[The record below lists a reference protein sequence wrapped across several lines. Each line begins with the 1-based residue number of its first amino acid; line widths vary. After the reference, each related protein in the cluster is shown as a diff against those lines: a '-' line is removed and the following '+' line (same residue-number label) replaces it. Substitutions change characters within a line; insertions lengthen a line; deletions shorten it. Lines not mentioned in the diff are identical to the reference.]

1 MRIIIL
7 SGLSGSGK
15 SVALHMLED
24 LGFYCID
31 NIPAAMLK
39 PFISY
44 TVRASESMYERTAI
58 GLDARNTAGEIA
70 TVPQLIDELRRSGI
84 QCEVVFLVSSEEE
97 LLRRFA
103 ETRRKHPMSR
113 NNVGLREA
121 MALERTLLDPIINA
135 ADLVIDTS
143 KMGVHALRDIIH
155 QRVEQRAAARLSLSF
170 ESFGFKHG
178 IPGDADFVFDAR
190 SLPNPYWEPGLRNL
204 TGRDPEVI
212 HFLESQTNVATLIQD
227 ITRFLD
233 GRIPEYQASNR
244 GYLTVAIGCTGGQ
257 HRSVY
262 IVDRLAAVF
271 AARFPR
277 VTVRHGSLPNP
288 QLSHLP
294 TQPAANGQPP
304 ARDHVA

>member
-1 MRIIIL
+1 VRIIIL

-58 GLDARNTAGEIA
+58 GLDARNTAAELA

-84 QCEVVFLVSSEEE
+84 QCEVIFLVSGEEE

-113 NNVGLREA
+113 NNVDLREA
-121 MALERTLLDPIINA
+121 MALERALLDPIINA

-143 KMGVHALRDIIH
+143 RMGVHSLRDIIH
-155 QRVEQRAAARLSLSF
+155 QRVEQRAVGRLSLSF

-190 SLPNPYWEPGLRNL
+190 SLPNPYWERGLRNL

-212 HFLESQTNVATLIQD
+212 HFLESQTDVATLIQD
-227 ITRFLD
+227 IVRFLE

-244 GYLTVAIGCTGGQ
+244 GYLTAAVGCTGGQ

-262 IVDRLAAVF
+262 IVDRLAAIF

-277 VTVRHGSLPNP
+277 VMVRHGSLPGP
-288 QLSHLP
+288 QLLQSTP
-294 TQPAANGQPP
+294 PAANG
-304 ARDHVA
+304 

>member
-15 SVALHMLED
+15 SIALHMLED

-31 NIPAAMLK
+31 NIPAALLK

-44 TVRASESMYERTAI
+44 TVRSPEPTYERTAI
-58 GLDARNTAGEIA
+58 GLDARNTAAEIA

-84 QCEVVFLVSSEEE
+84 QCEVIFLVTSDEE

-103 ETRRKHPMSR
+103 ETRRKHPMSGL
-113 NNVGLREA
+113 NIDLREA
-121 MALERTLLDPIINA
+121 MALERQLLEPIVYA
-135 ADLVIDTS
+135 ADFVIDTS

-155 QRVEQRAAARLSLSF
+155 ERVEQRSVGRLSITF

-190 SLPNPYWEPGLRNL
+190 SLPNPYWEPSLRNL

-212 HFLESQTNVATLIQD
+212 RFLEAQTTVATLIAD
-227 ITRFLD
+227 IAQFMTA
-233 GRIPEYQASNR
+233 RIPEYQSSNR

-262 IVDRLAAVF
+262 IVDRLADIFATRFPNVSARHSSLP
-271 AARFPR
+271 AARQR
-277 VTVRHGSLPNP
+277 LRL
-288 QLSHLP
+288 
-294 TQPAANGQPP
+294 A
-304 ARDHVA
+304 

>member
-1 MRIIIL
+1 MRIIIV

-31 NIPAAMLK
+31 NIPAALLK
-39 PFISY
+39 PFISF
-44 TVRASESMYERTAI
+44 TVRSPQKTYERAAI
-58 GLDARNTAGEIA
+58 GLDARNTKAEIA
-70 TVPQLIDELRRSGI
+70 TVPTLIEELKRSGI
-84 QCEVVFLVSSEEE
+84 NCEVLFLVANEEG

-113 NNVGLREA
+113 ENIDLRAAIA
-121 MALERTLLDPIINA
+121 METKLLEPIAYA

-143 KMGVHALRDIIH
+143 RMGVHELRDIVH
-155 QRVEQRAAARLSLSF
+155 ARVEQRQQDRLSLTF

-190 SLPNPYWEPGLRNL
+190 SLPNPYWEPNLRSL
-204 TGRDPEVI
+204 TGTDAEVVR
-212 HFLESQTNVATLIQD
+212 FLEAQKSVGILIED
-227 ITRFLD
+227 IVRFLD
-233 GRIPEYQASNR
+233 GRIPEYEAGNR

-262 IVDRLAAVF
+262 IVERLAQRYAK
-271 AARFPR
+271 RFPTL
-277 VTVRHGSLPNP
+277 TVRHSNLPGTQFFRLP
-288 QLSHLP
+288 QSA
-294 TQPAANGQPP
+294 AANS
-304 ARDHVA
+304 

>member
-31 NIPAAMLK
+31 NIPAALLK

-44 TVRASESMYERTAI
+44 TVRSPEPTYERTAI
-58 GLDARNTAGEIA
+58 GLDARNTAAEIA

-84 QCEVVFLVSSEEE
+84 QCEVMFLVTSDEE

-103 ETRRKHPMSR
+103 ETRRKHPMSGH
-113 NNVGLREA
+113 NIDLREA
-121 MALERTLLDPIINA
+121 MALERQLLEPIVYA

-143 KMGVHALRDIIH
+143 KMGVHELRDIIH
-155 QRVEQRAAARLSLSF
+155 ERVEQRSVGRLSITF

-190 SLPNPYWEPGLRNL
+190 SLPNPYWEPRC
-204 TGRDPEVI
+204 
-212 HFLESQTNVATLIQD
+212 AT
-227 ITRFLD
+227 
-233 GRIPEYQASNR
+233 
-244 GYLTVAIGCTGGQ
+244 
-257 HRSVY
+257 
-262 IVDRLAAVF
+262 
-271 AARFPR
+271 
-277 VTVRHGSLPNP
+277 
-288 QLSHLP
+288 
-294 TQPAANGQPP
+294 
-304 ARDHVA
+304 

>member
-31 NIPAAMLK
+31 NIPAALLK

-44 TVRASESMYERTAI
+44 AVLSPEPTYERTAV
-58 GLDARNTAGEIA
+58 GLDARNTTAEIA
-70 TVPQLIDELRRSGI
+70 TIPQLIDELRRSGI
-84 QCEVVFLVSSEEE
+84 QCEVIFLIASEDE

-113 NNVGLREA
+113 DNVDLREA
-121 MALERTLLDPIINA
+121 MALERELLDPIVNA
-135 ADLVIDTS
+135 ADVVIDTS
-143 KMGVHALRDIIH
+143 KLGVHALRDMIH
-155 QRVEQRAAARLSLSF
+155 KRVEERSAGQLAITF

-190 SLPNPYWEPGLRNL
+190 SLPNPYWEPSLRHL
-204 TGRDPEVI
+204 TGRDLEVI
-212 HFLESQTNVATLIQD
+212 RFLEGHTNVAALLAD
-227 ITRFLD
+227 IARFVRA
-233 GRIPEYQASNR
+233 RIPEYRSANR

-262 IVDRLAAVF
+262 MVEKLVESLGREFPNVTARHSALQARRL
-271 AARFPR
+271 
-277 VTVRHGSLPNP
+277 
-288 QLSHLP
+288 
-294 TQPAANGQPP
+294 
-304 ARDHVA
+304 